1 MSEITRRQR
10 YRRTRKGLLCMIH
23 QGQRVSSVRRGH
35 APVAYTLE
43 QLRDRFLNDPLFIS
57 IYDRWVSLGYPSS
70 EKPSLDRIDPA
81 KPYTLD
87 NLQVMTWREN
97 EAKGKKE
104 VACCRPVIQMD
115 MEGNEIARF
124 DSFLE
129 AVTKVGV
136 DRATLWRACRG
147 RFKQAG
153 GFRWRYAGPCRRVF
167 RHA

>member
-1 MSEITRRQR
+1 MSEMTRRQK
-10 YRRTRKGLLCMIH
+10 YRRTPKGVLCVIH
-23 QGQRVSSVRRGH
+23 RGQRCSSTRRGH

-43 QLRDRFLNDPLFIS
+43 QLRDRFLNDPLFVS

-97 EAKGKKE
+97 AAKGKKE
-104 VACCRPVIQMD
+104 IAWCKPLIQMD
-115 MEGNEIARF
+115 MDGNELARF
-124 DSFLE
+124 DSILE
-129 AVTKVGV
+129 AVAKVGV
-136 DRATLWRACRG
+136 DRTTLWHVCAG
-147 RFKQAG
+147 HFKQAA
-153 GFRWRYAGPCRRVF
+153 GFRWRYAGPCRRVI